1 MAIVSKEISWTGANR
16 EELSNFLSSDSVN
29 ATWLS
34 DSSAY
39 IQIEETNLQRFINF
53 LATKGIIAT
62 VVGDGPA
69 IPVPEPDLPIS
80 VGTVLDSDIWRD
92 ATNTI
97 REEDR
102 AAINARINTWYDANG
117 GTRQT

>member
-1 MAIVSKEISWTGANR
+1 MAIVSKEITWTGATR
-16 EELSNFLSSDSVN
+16 EELSDLLSTDSVN

-39 IQIEETNLQRFINF
+39 IQIESANLQRFIDF
-53 LATKGIIAT
+53 LATKGIIVT

-69 IPVPEPDLPIS
+69 IPVPEPPLPTPS
-80 VGTVLDSDIWRD
+80 GTPLDSDIWRD
-92 ATNTI
+92 ATNAI

-102 AAINARINTWYDANG
+102 QATLARVNAKYDSLG
-117 GTRQT
+117 GTRQP